1 MNAEQEEAIR
11 LRQINQRIARR
22 HFAEECEEKGLSPR
36 YVKISQTYAN
46 NRRREELREE
56 RQLRKDYPDA

>member
-1 MNAEQEEAIR
+1 MSPEREEAIR
-11 LRQINQRIARR
+11 LRQINQKIARR
-22 HFAEECEEKGLSPR
+22 HFAEECEEKSLSPR
-36 YVKISQTYAN
+36 YMKISQTYAG